1 MSAKQLV
8 DGIVHLVSLPDVCVK
23 VNRLVDS
30 PGYSAVGVGRIV
42 AHDTDLSARILR
54 LVNSSYFGLRA
65 PVDTISRAIAV
76 VGTNELRNLVMATT
90 AARVFTGIPADLVD
104 MARFWRYSVMTG
116 LIAKE
121 LALRCSVLHSERLFV
136 MGMLH
141 DIGRLVIY
149 LTLPDQ
155 SRDIL
160 LITGGDDNLLAE
172 TEKDVLGFTHM
183 DVGAEL
189 LRNWRLPDGLVSVV
203 GAHHEPFKAGDYQFD
218 AALIHVAI
226 ALTHGEM
233 SGLSFDEVISP
244 ISPSIWDFTGLSVE
258 DLESVI
264 KVAPVKAAEVIDLI
278 YKPVGRVHS

>member
-90 AARVFTGIPADLVD
+90 AARIFTGIPADLVD
-104 MARFWRYSVMTG
+104 MAQFWRYSVMTG

-189 LRNWRLPDGLVSVV
+189 LRNWGLPDGLVSVV
-203 GAHHEPFKAGDYQFD
+203 GAHHDPFKAGDYQFD

-233 SGLSFDEVISP
+233 SGLSFDEMISP
-244 ISPSIWDFTGLSVE
+244 ISPSMWDFTGLSVE
-258 DLESVI
+258 HLESVI

-278 YKPVGRVHS
+278 YKPVERVHS